1 MRDSNRTELSFDSI
15 AEGWEVD
22 PVCKKCGEN
31 VSGCICS
38 DSAEPMTPEE
48 HRLEYRVQMRR
59 GKPVTVA
66 GEFNIDKY
74 EARELLSY
82 VKKSL
87 GCGGSFKSGR
97 LEIQGK
103 KVEELK
109 RVLHKRGFKQ

>member
-1 MRDSNRTELSFDSI
+1 MGDSYRIELSFDSI
-15 AEGWEVD
+15 SEGWEAD
-22 PVCKKCGEN
+22 PLCKKCGEN
-31 VSGCICS
+31 VSGCTCS
-38 DSAEPMTPEE
+38 GAAEPMPPEE
-48 HRLEYRVQMRR
+48 HRLEYSVQMRR

-97 LEIQGK
+97 LEIQGRR
-103 KVEELK
+103 VEELK
-109 RVLHKRGFKQ
+109 RLLYKRGFKR